1 MSRFLYLVCYDVADR
16 KKLRRIRKMT
26 AAYAVGGQKS
36 FYECWMTESELR
48 QLIRQ
53 IENEIDL
60 ETDRAHLFSL
70 DPRSSPFLFGVASR
84 QSINPF
90 MVI

>member
-1 MSRFLYLVCYDVADR
+1 MSRFLYLVCYDVADP

-70 DPRSSPFLFGVASR
+70 DSRSSPFLFGVASR

>member
-1 MSRFLYLVCYDVADR
+1 MSRFLYLVCYDVSDP

-48 QLIRQ
+48 
-53 IENEIDL
+53 
-60 ETDRAHLFSL
+60 
-70 DPRSSPFLFGVASR
+70 
-84 QSINPF
+84 
-90 MVI
+90 